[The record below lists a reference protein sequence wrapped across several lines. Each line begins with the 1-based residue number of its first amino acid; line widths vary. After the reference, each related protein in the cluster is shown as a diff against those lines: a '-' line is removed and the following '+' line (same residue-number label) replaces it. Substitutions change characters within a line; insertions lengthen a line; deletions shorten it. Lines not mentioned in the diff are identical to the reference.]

1 MEDGDQKEEEQPE
14 VASIFPFKV
23 EMQGYGT
30 VTPPADT
37 PEKESDNG

>member
-1 MEDGDQKEEEQPE
+1 MADEEQKDE
-14 VASIFPFKV
+14 ATEAASIFPFKV

-37 PEKESDNG
+37 IEKENDDG